1 MGGSTAARLHD
12 GRARAG
18 RRGATRL
25 HSPPRGR
32 VAFPNRTRHLLA
44 TQPPR
49 CRIAARG
56 ARTIPTI
63 GAADCAVIA
72 RGAGEHEK
80 GRNETALTQ
89 DTERPEGLY
98 SSGERYGAQPTDE
111 VFYAK
116 YDDDNTLVGATAIYW
131 KDDDFEPPHFF
142 TFEYWTPEELYGNA
156 IHNDELGTEDDYRS

>member
-44 TQPPR
+44 TQPLDAGSRLAGHGRFQQLALPTVRSSREVLANMRRGGMRPR
-49 CRIAARG
+49 LLKTLKDLKDFIAQA
-56 ARTIPTI
+56 
-63 GAADCAVIA
+63 
-72 RGAGEHEK
+72 
-80 GRNETALTQ
+80 
-89 DTERPEGLY
+89 
-98 SSGERYGAQPTDE
+98 ERYGAQPTDE

-116 YDDDNTLVGATAIYW
+116 YDDDNTLVG
-131 KDDDFEPPHFF
+131 
-142 TFEYWTPEELYGNA
+142 
-156 IHNDELGTEDDYRS
+156 